1 MVICKDFG
9 MPTTCGYSI
18 YFKDL
23 LEMWRALRVLTRVG
37 AGAQYGLRG
46 RPLEIMDWFGLRDA
60 SGSKAISTIL
70 SGLKMKLG
78 SSFTFA
84 SSEVEEL

>member
-1 MVICKDFG
+1 M
-9 MPTTCGYSI
+9 TWGYSI

-37 AGAQYGLRG
+37 AGAQYGFRG
-46 RPLEIMDWFGLRDA
+46 RPLEIIDWFGFKDA
-60 SGSKAISTIL
+60 EGSKAISTID
-70 SGLKMKLG
+70 SGSKKKLG

-84 SSEVEEL
+84 SSSVDDM